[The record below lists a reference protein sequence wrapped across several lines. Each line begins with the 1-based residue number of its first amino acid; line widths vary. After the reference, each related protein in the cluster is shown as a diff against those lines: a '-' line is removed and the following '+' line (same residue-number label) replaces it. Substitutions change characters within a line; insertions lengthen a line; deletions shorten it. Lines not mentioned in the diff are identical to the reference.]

1 MQTRGYKVSLE
12 SGKTY
17 SLMLENGDHG
27 AFPVNYKSGK
37 YPEREDEIAL
47 SVLNAEEM
55 NVSLGDKVTVLRDAG
70 DGKTKTHSCTV
81 CGIYSDITN
90 GGKTAKG
97 CIDDSDDKTPPM
109 WSIIYVSL
117 RDKSGAG
124 KWASEYQNAFASGGD
139 GVKVIEISDYLQN
152 LYGQTIRNIKDA
164 SVLTMVLSGII
175 IMVVTVL
182 LMRLII
188 WKERKD
194 SSLKKALG
202 MSSSDIRAD
211 YLKKLVLYIFS
222 GIVIGVISG
231 EFLGQR
237 LAGALL
243 SLMGASGFKFV
254 INPLESYGL
263 TPALIIISAGIAAVL
278 SLTEIK
284 RIRAAECLNSGL
296 E

>member
-1 MQTRGYKVSLE
+1 
-12 SGKTY
+12 
-17 SLMLENGDHG
+17 
-27 AFPVNYKSGK
+27 
-37 YPEREDEIAL
+37 
-47 SVLNAEEM
+47 
-55 NVSLGDKVTVLRDAG
+55 
-70 DGKTKTHSCTV
+70 
-81 CGIYSDITN
+81 
-90 GGKTAKG
+90 
-97 CIDDSDDKTPPM
+97 M

-124 KWASEYQNAFASGGD
+124 KWASEYQNAFTSGGD

-152 LYGQTIRNIKDA
+152 IYGRTIRNIKDA
-164 SVLTMVLSGII
+164 SVLTMALSGII

-202 MSSSDIRAD
+202 ISTSEIRTD
-211 YLKKLVLYIFS
+211 YLKKLVLYVFS

-254 INPLESYGL
+254 INPFESYGL
-263 TPALIIISAGIAAVL
+263 TPALIMISAGIAAVL